1 MSRSLISLAIIRTN
15 WDRYKKDHIENF
27 VPMVAT
33 LFIEKDY
40 KSVGADNITSI
51 SKDFKERF
59 GIELPSHPM
68 ETVLKRMS
76 REGFLDKST
85 GEWKPVMEKLT
96 ELDITSKSREIN
108 RTFESLVESIK
119 ELTQTTFEIS
129 ITNKDVEDGLL
140 SYLNKHDLD
149 ILFAANNGTVLP
161 KIKENKKLEYIIG
174 SFIEKSEKSNPEAF
188 KKIVDISIGH
198 ALASTILYEDFS
210 IYHGK
215 FKDLNI
221 YFDTPWLFD
230 LLGVKGEGRQKMAK
244 ELLDIA
250 KKENAT
256 RKVLDINEGEVL
268 TNLDIC
274 LEDFV
279 KGRHPEKASRTYKYC
294 KLSNLT
300 ESDIRD
306 YLARLENIFTEEYEL
321 EIDTVPDY
329 NDKAK
334 FQVDENE
341 LYDIIVSTYN
351 QQRIIKI
358 IEEMDAVEKE
368 HIKEIE
374 KNKAS
379 EIEEKEDIKKV
390 EKKEEKCTQKK
401 PKEKERENNTIIR
414 DVQSLSGI
422 YRMREGATPR
432 TLKDTKAI
440 FVTTNASLALA
451 SRRFEM
457 NHSGTKNSIPS
468 CITDTFLGTL
478 IWLNTPDIAEEI
490 TKKKLLADCYALTEP
505 DQGLIKKYLAE
516 VDKLKKRNKIT
527 EEQHLLLRTD
537 QSAFNILTSKAY
549 GDARQFTSDLP
560 FEILEQINADMLRD
574 TEVKVYGKIKQTEEE
589 RNQEKKK
596 KEDEEGAHALTKKAL
611 KKAERDARTTEQ
623 ILQVR
628 AHSISKI
635 VVYSGMVIITLAIAS
650 LMYFQF
656 TSTGWN
662 AVTITIFIVLSIIG
676 IANWVFGFYFLSYAQ
691 KLIPKLQ
698 HKIYSWFTK

>member
-1 MSRSLISLAIIRTN
+1 MSRSLISLAIVRTN

-33 LFIEKDY
+33 LFIEKKY

-68 ETVLKRMS
+68 EVVLKRMS
-76 REGFLDKST
+76 NRGYLNKST
-85 GEWKPVMEKLT
+85 GEWKPVTEKLT
-96 ELDITSKSREIN
+96 ELDISSKSREVSRI
-108 RTFESLVESIK
+108 FESLVESIK
-119 ELTQTTFEIS
+119 EFTQTTFGIS

-174 SFIEKSEKSNPEAF
+174 TFIEKAEKSNPEAF

-198 ALASTILYEDFS
+198 ALASTMLFEDFS
-210 IYHGK
+210 IYQGK

-256 RKVLDINEGEVL
+256 RNVLDINEREVSN
-268 TNLDIC
+268 NLDIC

-279 KGRHPEKASRTYKYC
+279 NGLHPEKASRTYQYC
-294 KLSNLT
+294 KSSNLT

-306 YLARLENIFTEEYEL
+306 YLARLESIFTEEYEL
-321 EIDTVPDY
+321 EMGTVPDY
-329 NDKAK
+329 NEKAK

-341 LYDIIVSTYN
+341 LYDIIVATYK
-351 QQRIIKI
+351 QQRIIKDV
-358 IEEMDAVEKE
+358 EEMDVVEKE

-374 KNKAS
+374 KNKVS
-379 EIEEKEDIKKV
+379 EIEGKEDA
-390 EKKEEKCTQKK
+390 KKEEKSTQKK

-432 TLKDTKAI
+432 TLKDSKAI
-440 FVTTNASLALA
+440 FVTTNVSLALA

-457 NHSGTKNSIPS
+457 NQNGTKNSIPS
-468 CITDTFLGTL
+468 CITDSFLGTL

-505 DQGLIKKYLAE
+505 DQGLIRKYLAE

-549 GDARQFTSDLP
+549 GDARHFTSDLP
-560 FEILEQINADMLRD
+560 FEILEQIKADMLKD
-574 TEVKVYGKIKQTEEE
+574 SEDKVHGKIKQTEEE

-596 KEDEEGAHALTKKAL
+596 KENEEGAHALTKTALEKAI
-611 KKAERDARTTEQ
+611 RDGRTTEQ
-623 ILQVR
+623 LLQDR

-635 VVYSGMVIITLAIAS
+635 VVYSGMAIITLFIAL

-656 TSTGWN
+656 TSKGWN
-662 AVTITIFIVLSIIG
+662 TFTITVFIILSIIG

-691 KLIPKLQ
+691 KLIPKVQ